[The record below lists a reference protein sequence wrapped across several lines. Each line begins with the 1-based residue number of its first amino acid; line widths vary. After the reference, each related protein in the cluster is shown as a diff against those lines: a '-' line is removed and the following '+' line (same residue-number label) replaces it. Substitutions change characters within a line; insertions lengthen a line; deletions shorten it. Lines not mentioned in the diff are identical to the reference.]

1 MGVIVE
7 EGVRTPGVWGG
18 GGVGFLPGLPGFL
31 NIVPRTSFL
40 LGVMEG
46 RRGGTREIPVLYTG
60 YKHGHYDSYTE
71 FIRLGLAKVFAIIVI
86 ISLCRS
92 VVLFT

>member
-7 EGVRTPGVWGG
+7 EGVRTPGVWGGGG

-40 LGVMEG
+40 YRSYGGEK
-46 RRGGTREIPVLYTG
+46 RGDKRGTCAVNRVQTWAL
-60 YKHGHYDSYTE
+60 
-71 FIRLGLAKVFAIIVI
+71 
-86 ISLCRS
+86 
-92 VVLFT
+92 